1 MDKWLLLLWPPLLL
15 PHAAGDPSLELAKAR
30 LLQALGLESA
40 PHRGSRLPVV
50 PDHMAKLFSK
60 WQDNEGAFLT
70 TGAAADTV
78 RSHTPWGPDRE
89 AQTGGA
95 RFRFNV
101 SSNPDESLLGAE
113 LRLFRLPAEPSE
125 CPVTGVELV
134 RVYEVLRP
142 ATRKLGEAHLRLLDT
157 RAISSKGWLALDV
170 LPAVRRWL
178 VGEPNHGLYVQVVD
192 ARTGASNSSRI
203 LLRRERHSE
212 RYWAP
217 RRPVLVTYSA
227 DGKTTPKRVR
237 RGARRRKQPQGKQGR
252 DACRRHSLR
261 IEFSH
266 VGWNDWIV
274 APPSYEAYYCHG
286 TCPFPMPDHLNSTN
300 HAIVQSLVNSMRAS
314 KVPGACC
321 VPTDLSPVSLLYVDA
336 FERVVLKNYQDMVVQ
351 GCGCRNPAESSDA
364 SGIGAKVVG
373 RGSEMGCSKRCDAL
387 GAALTAGSLD
397 TVPKAMA
404 STGKRTSF

>member
-15 PHAAGDPSLELAKAR
+15 PHVGSDPSLELAKAR
-30 LLQALGLESA
+30 LLQALGLGVGA
-40 PHRGSRLPVV
+40 AQGLQVARGAGPHGQAVLQVARQRGRLPHDRRLGGHRAQPHAVGGRTARRR
-50 PDHMAKLFSK
+50 PAERASASTPPSA
-60 WQDNEGAFLT
+60 ECP
-70 TGAAADTV
+70 GAAA
-78 RSHTPWGPDRE
+78 P
-89 AQTGGA
+89 
-95 RFRFNV
+95 
-101 SSNPDESLLGAE
+101 
-113 LRLFRLPAEPSE
+113 
-125 CPVTGVELV
+125 VELV

-157 RAISSKGWLALDV
+157 RAVSSKGWLALDV

-192 ARTGASNSSRI
+192 ARTGASNSSRV

-217 RRPVLVTYSA
+217 RQPVLVTYSA
-227 DGKTTPKRVR
+227 DGKSAPKRVR
-237 RGARRRKQPQGKQGR
+237 RGAARRRKQPSGKQGR

-286 TCPFPMPDHLNSTN
+286 TCPFPMPEHLNSTN

-314 KVPGACC
+314 TVPGACC

-336 FERVVLKNYQDMVVQ
+336 FERVVLKNYQDMVVE
-351 GCGCRNPAESSDA
+351 GCGCR
-364 SGIGAKVVG
+364 
-373 RGSEMGCSKRCDAL
+373 
-387 GAALTAGSLD
+387 
-397 TVPKAMA
+397 
-404 STGKRTSF
+404 

>member
-125 CPVTGVELV
+125 CRATGVELV

-157 RAISSKGWLALDV
+157 RATSSKGWLALDV

-227 DGKTTPKRVR
+227 DGKTAPKRVR

-351 GCGCRNPAESSDA
+351 GCGCR
-364 SGIGAKVVG
+364 
-373 RGSEMGCSKRCDAL
+373 
-387 GAALTAGSLD
+387 
-397 TVPKAMA
+397 
-404 STGKRTSF
+404 

>member
-1 MDKWLLLLWPPLLL
+1 MARTAWFLLLLLLRAALLL
-15 PHAAGDPSLELAKAR
+15 QETGASVDPSLELAKAR
-30 LLQALGLESA
+30 LLQALGLESV
-40 PHRGSRLPVV
+40 PHRAAGSKMPVV
-50 PDHMAKLFSK
+50 PDHMAKMFAR
-60 WQDNEGAFLT
+60 WQDTEGAFLT
-70 TGAAADTV
+70 SGGAADTV
-78 RSHTPWGPDRE
+78 RSHASWDRGPDRE

-101 SSNPDESLLGAE
+101 SENPDENLLGAE
-113 LRLFRLPAEPSE
+113 LRLFRLPADGERPE
-125 CPVTGVELV
+125 CPGGPAPVELV

-142 ATRKLGEAHLRLLDT
+142 ATKKLGEAHLRLLDT
-157 RAISSKGWLALDV
+157 RALSRKKGWLALDV
-170 LPAVRRWL
+170 MPAVRRWL
-178 VGEPNHGLYVQVVD
+178 AGEPNHGLYVQVVD
-192 ARTGASNSSRI
+192 ARTGASNTSRV

-217 RRPVLVTYSA
+217 RRPVLLTYSA
-227 DGKTTPKRVR
+227 DGKAGPRRVR
-237 RGARRRKQPQGKQGR
+237 RAARRRKQPPGKQGR
-252 DACRRHSLR
+252 DACRRHPLR

-336 FERVVLKNYQDMVVQ
+336 FERVVLKNYQDMVVE
-351 GCGCRNPAESSDA
+351 GCGCR
-364 SGIGAKVVG
+364 
-373 RGSEMGCSKRCDAL
+373 
-387 GAALTAGSLD
+387 
-397 TVPKAMA
+397 
-404 STGKRTSF
+404 

>member
-1 MDKWLLLLWPPLLL
+1 MVKWLLLLPPLLL
-15 PHAAGDPSLELAKAR
+15 LPHVVSDPSLELAKAR

-40 PHRGSRLPVV
+40 PHRGGSRLPVV

-60 WQDNEGAFLT
+60 WRDNEGAFLT
-70 TGAAADTV
+70 TGGSVDTV

-101 SSNPDESLLGAE
+101 SGDPDESLLGAE
-113 LRLFRLPAEPSE
+113 LRLFRLPSDPTQ
-125 CPVTGVELV
+125 CPGGATPVELV

-157 RAISSKGWLALDV
+157 RATSSKGWLALDV

-178 VGEPNHGLYVQVVD
+178 VGEANHGLYVQVVD
-192 ARTGASNSSRI
+192 ARTGASNSSRV

-217 RRPVLVTYSA
+217 RQPVLVTYSA
-227 DGKTTPKRVR
+227 DGKSAPKRVR
-237 RGARRRKQPQGKQGR
+237 RAARRRKQQPGKQGR

-300 HAIVQSLVNSMRAS
+300 HAIVQSLVNSMSART
-314 KVPGACC
+314 VPGACC

-336 FERVVLKNYQDMVVQ
+336 FERVVLKNYQDMVVE
-351 GCGCRNPAESSDA
+351 GCGCR
-364 SGIGAKVVG
+364 
-373 RGSEMGCSKRCDAL
+373 
-387 GAALTAGSLD
+387 
-397 TVPKAMA
+397 
-404 STGKRTSF
+404 

>member
-1 MDKWLLLLWPPLLL
+1 MTPSPGHKMGKWLLLLWPPLLL
-15 PHAAGDPSLELAKAR
+15 PHVCSGDPSLELAKAR

-40 PHRGSRLPVV
+40 PHRGSSAKLPVV

-60 WQDNEGAFLT
+60 WRENEGAFLT
-70 TGAAADTV
+70 TGGSADTV

-95 RFRFNV
+95 RFRFNSV
-101 SSNPDESLLGAE
+101 PAVPRRPSNWYASTRSSG
-113 LRLFRLPAEPSE
+113 
-125 CPVTGVELV
+125 
-134 RVYEVLRP
+134 P

-192 ARTGASNSSRI
+192 ARTGASNSSRV

-212 RYWAP
+212 RYWAQ
-217 RRPVLVTYSA
+217 RQPVLVTYSA
-227 DGKTTPKRVR
+227 DGKRAPKRVR
-237 RGARRRKQPQGKQGR
+237 RGAARRRKQPPGKQGR

-286 TCPFPMPDHLNSTN
+286 TCPFPMPEHLNSTN

-336 FERVVLKNYQDMVVQ
+336 FERVVLKNYQDMVVE
-351 GCGCRNPAESSDA
+351 GCGCR
-364 SGIGAKVVG
+364 
-373 RGSEMGCSKRCDAL
+373 
-387 GAALTAGSLD
+387 
-397 TVPKAMA
+397 
-404 STGKRTSF
+404 